1 MLTQPR
7 PESQRSRTTGRA
19 TLRLGSERVSYAYA
33 TTFVSTNARGSAFMQ
48 VVAAPRHAIGHPEGQ
63 AAFERCERPPT
74 RGVVPGL
81 AVEQLVELLG
91 QHPGDRAISLGGQDF
106 ESTEGLGRE
115 RKSDILSHVNEC
127 ST

>member
-1 MLTQPR
+1 MT
-7 PESQRSRTTGRA
+7 A
-19 TLRLGSERVSYAYA
+19 RLERKL
-33 TTFVSTNARGSAFMQ
+33 
-48 VVAAPRHAIGHPEGQ
+48 
-63 AAFERCERPPT
+63 AFERCERPPT

-115 RKSDILSHVNEC
+115 RQSDILSHVNEC